1 MWVCICLRIIQLIIN
16 VGGEGKFMLSMDL
29 LGYLKGEVPT

>member
-1 MWVCICLRIIQLIIN
+1 MGVYMFEDNTIN
-16 VGGEGKFMLSMDL
+16 NQCGEGKFMLSMDL